1 MISISSEITIALPIR
16 PAKKTQVGSGV
27 PRPRLR
33 IPFSRS
39 TVSRIATLCMV
50 AETTARVRIAGT

>member
-1 MISISSEITIALPIR
+1 MTSIRTEITTALPTL

-39 TVSRIATLCMV
+39 TVSRIARL
-50 AETTARVRIAGT
+50 

>member
-1 MISISSEITIALPIR
+1 MTSALPTR
-16 PAKKTQVGSGV
+16 PAKKTQLGSGV

-39 TVSRIATLCMV
+39 TVSWIARLWMV